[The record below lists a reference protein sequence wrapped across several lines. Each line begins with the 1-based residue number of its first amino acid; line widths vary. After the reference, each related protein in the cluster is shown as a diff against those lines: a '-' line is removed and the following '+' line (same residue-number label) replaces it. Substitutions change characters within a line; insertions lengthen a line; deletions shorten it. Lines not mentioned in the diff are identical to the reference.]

1 MLEERDVDALVGSY
15 CACLC
20 VNRWG
25 QKACAGG
32 VWGGGRGEGLP
43 DIQAAQPA
51 IPLAQP
57 KCEPTKGGWQG
68 KQ

>member
-15 CACLC
+15 RACLC